1 MPTFDN
7 KTRMLMVDLETR
19 STNKKNASIA
29 QIGAAIFSVDEG
41 YVGEKFLIN
50 VIDDPRFH
58 VSEDTMLFWKKQ
70 PMNVRESVFS
80 NPISVDDSIHQFD
93 SWLRSKF
100 EFPYKTFVWSHGKEF
115 DFPIL
120 QNAYEVLDKRFP
132 IGYPYLM
139 DTRTLFNVAGV
150 DHKAGNTHNALEDCL
165 NQIKV
170 LREIL

>member
-7 KTRMLMVDLETR
+7 KTLMVMLDLETR
-19 STNKKNASIA
+19 STKQNASIA
-29 QIGAAIFSVDEG
+29 QIGACAFTVQDG
-41 YVGEKFLIN
+41 PTDQKFLIN
-50 VIDDPRFH
+50 VAEDSRFH

-70 PMNVRESVFS
+70 KMEVRESVFS
-80 NPISVDDSIHQFD
+80 NPVSVEEAID
-93 SWLRSKF
+93 KF
-100 EFPYKTFVWSHGKEF
+100 EQWIRSISDNPFSIFVWSHGKEF
-115 DFPIL
+115 DMGIL
-120 QNAYEVLDKRFP
+120 QNAFVVLDKRFP